1 MATYNLGHGII
12 AQLIIHIL
20 RTVLLKQAAEQLL
33 TRKNPQKGALKAHAL
48 KAVYGIYYLSTS
60 TAYYLWNV
68 SIGYEACCFLGL
80 LAIACC
86 YSGTPPKKLWASLT
100 LFCIDLSCT
109 LAAAFAFQKN
119 QLGFPPYLVLAASV
133 LLLLASVAAINHV
146 SGSKGFQQGLFGME
160 QTWFLPPSASIAIL
174 SFLSYAKPENNRIAS
189 AICICILAM
198 NLSVFFLYYKT
209 TENYAHLRE
218 RDLYKQ
224 QTAFYQNQLEIIME
238 SQSRIRS
245 LRHDMKNHILAL
257 QAAVKNGNQ
266 QETQAYLEK
275 MQEFMVNPTE
285 YVMTGNEDID
295 SLMNYKIR
303 KATELLHTV
312 KTNIQIPENLN
323 LNSFDLNIILG
334 NLLDNAIEAALQTEE
349 KSLEI
354 EIATDRG
361 IMFFH
366 IQNSSNESP
375 SQKNGN
381 LQTTKSD
388 RQNHG
393 MGIKNAKAI
402 LEKYHGDLD
411 ILYGPGYFEA
421 DAMLYMGEL

>member
-1 MATYNLGHGII
+1 
-12 AQLIIHIL
+12 
-20 RTVLLKQAAEQLL
+20 
-33 TRKNPQKGALKAHAL
+33 
-48 KAVYGIYYLSTS
+48 
-60 TAYYLWNV
+60 
-68 SIGYEACCFLGL
+68 
-80 LAIACC
+80 
-86 YSGTPPKKLWASLT
+86 
-100 LFCIDLSCT
+100 
-109 LAAAFAFQKN
+109 
-119 QLGFPPYLVLAASV
+119 
-133 LLLLASVAAINHV
+133 
-146 SGSKGFQQGLFGME
+146 
-160 QTWFLPPSASIAIL
+160 
-174 SFLSYAKPENNRIAS
+174 
-189 AICICILAM
+189 M

-209 TENYAHLRE
+209 AENYAQLRE

-238 SQSRIRS
+238 SQNRIRS

-285 YVMTGNEDID
+285 YVITGNEDID

-303 KATELLHTV
+303 KATECLHTV

-354 EIATDRG
+354 EIAADRG

-411 ILYGPGYFEA
+411 ILYGPGYFEVG
-421 DAMLYMGEL
+421 AMLYMGEL